1 MTTVIKAATPIHE
14 KRLVEIPAGVEVT
27 LIDTNYLRIKGK
39 KGTLERKFERVST
52 QITLTDSNIE
62 VFDYFVK
69 RKQKAMVGTIAA
81 HLKNMI
87 LGVQNPFVYKLKII
101 YSHFPI
107 TVQVK
112 KGKNGAY
119 LEYTGMYGMKDRT
132 RIPVPEKVKVK
143 VQGEDIVCEGI
154 DIEKVGQFAARV
166 EQATRLRGKRA
177 KDPRIFQD
185 GIYTFE
191 RPNR

>member
-1 MTTVIKAATPIHE
+1 MA
-14 KRLVEIPAGVEVT
+14 L
-27 LIDTNYLRIKGK
+27 D
-39 KGTLERKFERVST
+39 RKFERVT
-52 QITLTDSNIE
+52 AQIALVNSNIE

-69 RKQKAMVGTIAA
+69 RKQRAMVGTIAS
-81 HLKNMI
+81 HIKNMI
-87 LGVQNPFVYKLKII
+87 IGVQEPFVYKLKII

-107 TVQVK
+107 AVQIK
-112 KGKNGAY
+112 KAKGQQY

-132 RIPVPEKVKVK
+132 KIPVPENVKVK
-143 VQGEDIVCEGI
+143 VDKEDIICEGI
-154 DIEKVGQFAARV
+154 DIEKVSQFAARV

-185 GIYTFE
+185 GIYTYE